1 MVKSSDEPEEIW
13 LQKSDYMIITV
24 DVCLV
29 WRKIRNKS
37 EWIKNSWKKKSEIYR
52 QKEQNI
58 DISSTALLTEEI
70 IMGNQTWTKPD

>member
-1 MVKSSDEPEEIW
+1 M
-13 LQKSDYMIITV
+13 
-24 DVCLV
+24 
-29 WRKIRNKS
+29 NK
-37 EWIKNSWKKKSEIYR
+37 KMLKKLEIYR